1 MSANTS
7 GPPSTLPIAPSWS
20 EPAYSSSRFYS
31 PNPPPTKPP
40 PNLLSSPTR
49 VSDTPHG
56 VICLSSKRGE
66 STMSMRSVVRTIVA
80 LLFVPC
86 VLASALAQMPNPYGL
101 SISLENAKKATTP
114 ALAEATKNNWAMA
127 VAIVDPAGNLVYYEK
142 MDNTQLGSAN
152 VAVDKAR
159 SAALF
164 KRPTKAFQ
172 DALAAGGDGL
182 RILRIQGATPVEG
195 GIPLVSDGKIVG
207 AIGVSGGTSAQDGQC
222 AKASADAF
230 K

>member
-1 MSANTS
+1 
-7 GPPSTLPIAPSWS
+7 
-20 EPAYSSSRFYS
+20 
-31 PNPPPTKPP
+31 
-40 PNLLSSPTR
+40 
-49 VSDTPHG
+49 
-56 VICLSSKRGE
+56 
-66 STMSMRSVVRTIVA
+66 MSMRSVVRTIVA